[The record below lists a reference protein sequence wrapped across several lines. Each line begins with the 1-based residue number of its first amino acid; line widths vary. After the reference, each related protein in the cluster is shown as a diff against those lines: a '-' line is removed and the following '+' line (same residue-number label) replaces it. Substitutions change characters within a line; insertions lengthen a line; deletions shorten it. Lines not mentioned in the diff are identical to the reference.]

1 MCESW
6 VSPNSSCRR
15 FPCTGNRDEFPSPQ
29 QASAQELIPPSCV
42 IVRRK
47 SPVSVPVPTVEKRIV
62 TMCGLSWNQF
72 RVMADGKLQFS
83 KLKISMK
90 EGLLFFVSG

>member
-15 FPCTGNRDEFPSPQ
+15 FPCTGNRDEFPSTQ

-47 SPVSVPVPTVEKRIV
+47 SPVSFTVSTVEKHIV
-62 TMCGLSWNQF
+62 ERNYWSHFKQMF
-72 RVMADGKLQFS
+72 
-83 KLKISMK
+83 I
-90 EGLLFFVSG
+90 VSLAAVDVFDVFPV